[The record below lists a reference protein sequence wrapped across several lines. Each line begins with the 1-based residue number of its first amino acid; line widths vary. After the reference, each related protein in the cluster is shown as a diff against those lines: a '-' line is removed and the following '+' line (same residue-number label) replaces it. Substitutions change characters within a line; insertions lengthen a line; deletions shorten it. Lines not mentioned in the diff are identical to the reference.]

1 MFWLVGR
8 FLCRTAWAGVCP
20 NQLVQAG
27 NGNQLIPI
35 HPVDAADVLIA
46 RAAEAPAE
54 EEVVLSTVQA
64 VPSIGGELV
73 DELAVVARLRAFKPA
88 WMKPSVAHQPWPLST
103 IQPSMEFELLPIT
116 TRQAAVD
123 GDPLGL
129 VVTWADE
136 PPVLTTPP

>member
-73 DELAVVARLRAFKPA
+73 DVGGLDLAA
-88 WMKPSVAHQPWPLST
+88 T
-103 IQPSMEFELLPIT
+103 
-116 TRQAAVD
+116 AAVD
-123 GDPLGL
+123 ADLAVAE
-129 VVTWADE
+129 VVGEDE
-136 PPVLTTPP
+136 EDVGFGGGGAVG